1 MAEAGVGSADRSIED
16 VGQDNHGMKPM
27 KPNSSDTDD
36 GARRARRKMIWSKL
50 HVVLAAVGTLSAVV
64 GIAVAING
72 GLEFNRTKVFVGVG
86 IIVVSTVLYVS
97 MLFVDD
103 KA

>member
-1 MAEAGVGSADRSIED
+1 
-16 VGQDNHGMKPM
+16 
-27 KPNSSDTDD
+27 
-36 GARRARRKMIWSKL
+36 MIWSKA
-50 HVVLAAVGTLSAVV
+50 HVVLAAIGTLSAVV

-86 IIVVSTVLYVS
+86 IIIVSTILYVS

-103 KA
+103 

>member
-1 MAEAGVGSADRSIED
+1 
-16 VGQDNHGMKPM
+16 
-27 KPNSSDTDD
+27 
-36 GARRARRKMIWSKL
+36 
-50 HVVLAAVGTLSAVV
+50 VLAAIGTLSAVA

-86 IIVVSTVLYVS
+86 IIVVSTILYVS

-103 KA
+103 